1 MNHLLI
7 NRDLDIFRS
16 PPNSL
21 TASAAAL
28 GGKMTINL
36 SQGSESSERQN
47 HKHVG
52 VQDAFGRNKE

>member
-36 SQGSESSERQN
+36 SQGSESSE
-47 HKHVG
+47 
-52 VQDAFGRNKE
+52 